1 MTAPAYD
8 PNNIFAKILRK
19 EAPCHFVYEDAD
31 TFAFLDIMPRSDGH
45 ALVIPKSPARN
56 ILDAAP
62 GLLVPVIH
70 TAQRV
75 AIAAMKA
82 FNADGVTVSQ
92 FSEAAGGQ
100 VVYLYALLDDNDR
113 AFAWLMQGLQQKTY
127 SMPFLKE
134 DPTWDD
140 IRSDSRFPELV
151 RRVGIPDANDNRA
164 PI

>member
-1 MTAPAYD
+1 MLEGRKHEVPSPKEIAMAAPAYD

-19 EAPCHFVYEDAD
+19 EAPCHFICEDPD
-31 TFAFLDIMPRSDGH
+31 TFVFLDIMPRSDGH
-45 ALVIPKSPARN
+45 ALVIPKRPARN

-82 FNADGVTVSQ
+82 FSADGVTIAQ

-100 VVYLYALLDDNDR
+100 VVFHLHVHVMPRYA
-113 AFAWLMQGLQQKTY
+113 
-127 SMPFLKE
+127 
-134 DPTWDD
+134 
-140 IRSDSRFPELV
+140 
-151 RRVGIPDANDNRA
+151 GIDLRPPGIMADQAVLESHA
-164 PI
+164 AKLCAALS